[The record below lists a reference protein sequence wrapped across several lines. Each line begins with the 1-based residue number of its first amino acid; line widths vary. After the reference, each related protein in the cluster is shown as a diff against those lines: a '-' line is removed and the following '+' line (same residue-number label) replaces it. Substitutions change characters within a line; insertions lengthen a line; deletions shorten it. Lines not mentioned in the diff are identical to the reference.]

1 MQLEKLLGTGVAK
14 ESSRPLN
21 GLVVLITGAGSG
33 VGRVTAILAAERGA
47 KLALLDRDQR
57 SLDDVVT
64 ELNQLG
70 NDPLILVADTT
81 NEDEIERAFASAMA
95 ALGRIDVVLH
105 VAGIMLGQRLD
116 IRELN
121 EETWNEV
128 INVNLKGSFLVSKY
142 AATHILA
149 QGSGTLVLVASR
161 SGITVP
167 SGSIAYG
174 ASKGGIQGLAMS
186 LSRQLGPLG
195 LRVHTLCPGD
205 VDTPLMR
212 ASLDEALSNGANPTE
227 IAALRASLGKPEDIA
242 KALLHL
248 ADPAAS
254 ALSGTIFTI

>member
-1 MQLEKLLGTGVAK
+1 MDKDV
-14 ESSRPLN
+14 SRSLD
-21 GLVVLITGAGSG
+21 GLVVLITGAGNG
-33 VGRVTAILAAERGA
+33 VGKATAIMAAERGA
-47 KLALLDRDQR
+47 KLALLDREER
-57 SLDDVVT
+57 SLDAVVT
-64 ELNQLG
+64 ELNGLG
-70 NDPLILVADTT
+70 IDPLVLVADTT
-81 NEDEIERAFASAMA
+81 NENEIRSAFASAA
-95 ALGRIDVVLH
+95 SSFGRIDVVLH
-105 VAGIMLGQRLD
+105 VAGIMRGQRLD
-116 IRELN
+116 IRDLT
-121 EETWNEV
+121 EEIWDEV

-161 SGITVP
+161 SGISVP

-212 ASLDEALSNGANPTE
+212 ASLDEALSNGANPAE
-227 IAALRASLGKPEDIA
+227 IAVLRASLGKPEDIA

-254 ALSGTIFTI
+254 ALFGTIFTI